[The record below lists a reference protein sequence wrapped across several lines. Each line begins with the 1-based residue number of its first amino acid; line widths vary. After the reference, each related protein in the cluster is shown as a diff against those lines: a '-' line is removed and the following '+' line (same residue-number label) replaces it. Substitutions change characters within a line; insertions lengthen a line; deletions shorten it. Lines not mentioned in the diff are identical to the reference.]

1 MQKFS
6 RHFMR
11 RGAHGERGWWKGGG
25 CVRLATRCAYGG
37 CNGPCRGISPSRA
50 RERERAL
57 SVCIVWV
64 CVCAYVCVCV
74 FVCECV
80 YIYERHIYR
89 AWMTW
94 QCRHSETKRLARAA
108 DKVISLILTM
118 LSCSDGSVPA
128 SSEANSSILI
138 STRICFPASC
148 QVKPWSVAASMPPQ
162 HPDLLSCFDACSE
175 TLSY

>member
-1 MQKFS
+1 V
-6 RHFMR
+6 
-11 RGAHGERGWWKGGG
+11 A
-25 CVRLATRCAYGG
+25 ATDLVGV
-37 CNGPCRGISPSRA
+37 SLSRA
-50 RERERAL
+50 REQELAL
-57 SVCIVWV
+57 SVYIVWV
-64 CVCAYVCVCV
+64 CIYTCLCV
-74 FVCECV
+74 FVCEFV

-128 SSEANSSILI
+128 SSEAKS
-138 STRICFPASC
+138 
-148 QVKPWSVAASMPPQ
+148 ASMPPQ

-175 TLSY
+175 TLLYCLRRNILTLETKYTNFGNFLGTNNNQQLQQGLASNAAQESGSAVAQVGGARSCN